1 MRTFRASV
9 MLSSDA
15 VIQDNLSPRQA
26 KTPQYYSTEP
36 LEWGV
41 NCPNVCNL
49 SDKSCYEMYSEFI
62 QY

>member
-1 MRTFRASV
+1 
-9 MLSSDA
+9 MLSSDV
-15 VIQDNLSPRQA
+15 VIQDSLSPRQA

-36 LEWGV
+36 LEWGA

-49 SDKSCYEMYSEFI
+49 SDKSYYEMYSEFI